1 MSKKSFIS
9 LIEDIDKADREQRD
23 RGTLFEILSI
33 TYLKNEPMYHK
44 LFEEVW
50 MLKDVPEKYNIP
62 KVDTGVDLVAKRSGS
77 DELTAIQCKYY
88 SRETTISKSHID
100 SFFK

>member
-1 MSKKSFIS
+1 MSNKSFIS

-62 KVDTGVDLVAKRSGS
+62 KVDNGVDLVAKRMVVMS
-77 DELTAIQCKYY
+77 LLLYNVNIIQAKQQ
-88 SRETTISKSHID
+88 
-100 SFFK
+100 